1 MAKNIKE
8 LTNEND
14 NLNEENDLLQHLL
27 RKALETIE
35 VFKSDKIDALVIADE
50 KALKIYTET
59 TADQPYRILIEK
71 MHEGAVTLNED
82 GIVLYCNSS
91 FAGMAGLPLQKV
103 IGTKFKQYIGETSAK
118 TLETLLKNEGVKAL
132 KEEVSICAGNGSEVP
147 ALMSVTTLSLDNSV
161 VLSIILTDLTVQNE
175 NQEKLKMYARQL
187 EETNIELER
196 ANEELSCQI
205 EEKEKRG
212 AELTIART
220 AAYEL
225 EELNRHKEKVLA
237 TLSHDLR
244 SPLTGIIGLAEI
256 IKENFET
263 FENNLLKEMLELLY
277 KSTTDELSMLDSMV
291 EWARIKYASEAFSP
305 EKIKL
310 AQAVK
315 KAFETIHENA
325 VTKYI
330 HFNSD
335 IEDSINVFADRK
347 MLLSILQN
355 IVSNS
360 LKHTPSGGNIT
371 ISARRKE
378 DKIIIGIK
386 DTGTGMSKEILKN
399 LFTPQIISLSN
410 ERKDGN
416 GAGIGLLLVKS
427 FIEQNGGEIWA
438 ESIEGE
444 GSSFY
449 FTLPAKEQRNMNM
462 QFLNNRNDLV
472 MEQRA
477 LLQRQL

>member
-8 LTNEND
+8 LSDENEK
-14 NLNEENDLLQHLL
+14 LNEENNLLQLLL

-35 VFKSDKIDALVIADE
+35 VFKSDKIDASVIADE
-50 KALKIYTET
+50 KAYMYAEQLKE
-59 TADQPYRILIEK
+59 
-71 MHEGAVTLNED
+71 
-82 GIVLYCNSS
+82 
-91 FAGMAGLPLQKV
+91 
-103 IGTKFKQYIGETSAK
+103 
-118 TLETLLKNEGVKAL
+118 VKA
-132 KEEVSICAGNGSEVP
+132 
-147 ALMSVTTLSLDNSV
+147 
-161 VLSIILTDLTVQNE
+161 
-175 NQEKLKMYARQL
+175 
-187 EETNIELER
+187 ELER
-196 ANEELSCQI
+196 ANEELCCQI

-212 AELTIART
+212 AELTIARS
-220 AAYEL
+220 AAHEL
-225 EELNRHKEKVLA
+225 EELNSHKEKVLA

-263 FENNLLKEMLELLY
+263 FENNLLKEMLDLLY
-277 KSTTDELSMLDSMV
+277 KSTTDELNMLDSMV

-310 AQAVK
+310 TQAVK
-315 KAFETIHENA
+315 KAFETINENA
-325 VTKYI
+325 VIKYI
-330 HFNSD
+330 HFNNE
-335 IEDSINVFADRK
+335 IEDSIYVFADRK

-360 LKHTPSGGNIT
+360 LKHTPNGGKIT

-386 DTGTGMSKEILKN
+386 DTGTGMSEEIMKN

-444 GSSFY
+444 GSSLY
-449 FTLPAKEQRNMNM
+449 FTLPAKEQRKMNM
-462 QFLNNRNDLV
+462 QFLNSRNDLV
-472 MEQRA
+472 MERPN
-477 LLQRQL
+477 LQRQL